1 MLIAPSLT
9 PPYNRC
15 DVEHQHE
22 DIHTMPR
29 PSFRPDSGRRP
40 ADTMMAMGARL
51 AGAAIRASGHGQG
64 ATLPGL
70 LAERCAPGIAARQAA
85 RLDRVVLVTGT
96 NGKTTTT
103 AMLAAA
109 LTASG
114 RRVAS
119 NATGSNLYR
128 GLATALLATDRATQ
142 DAVLEVD
149 EAVLAQA
156 VQELRPCLVVLLN
169 LTRDQLDRH
178 HEVGGLARRW
188 RKAVAALA
196 PGAVV
201 VANGAEPPTA
211 WVAQAAPSAL
221 LVQVTGVTLGRDHA
235 GCPACGSLLTQAGSG
250 SYGCPGCGWAP
261 GPASVR
267 IGRDGRQASLD
278 GPGGTWPVQL
288 PVASDGS
295 ALNVAAAWAAA
306 TRLGV
311 DPAAALTT
319 ITRMGTVQ
327 GRFATSSW
335 RGILVRLLLAKN
347 PAGWD
352 EVLSAADDQRN
363 AAVVAVNAGTPD
375 GRDTSWL
382 WDVDMTR
389 LQNRPLVAATGRR
402 AEDVALRLEVAGVPC
417 RVVRPLA
424 AAIAQAGGRPG
435 PHEVD
440 VFADYTSFS
449 QARELIGRD

>member
-1 MLIAPSLT
+1 MPEPS
-9 PPYNRC
+9 
-15 DVEHQHE
+15 V
-22 DIHTMPR
+22 
-29 PSFRPDSGRRP
+29 RPDGHRRL
-40 ADTMMAMGARL
+40 ADRVVAGGARL
-51 AGAAIRASGHGQG
+51 AGAAIRASGRGQG

-70 LAERCAPGIAARQAA
+70 LAERCAPGIAARRAA

-103 AMLAAA
+103 AMVAAA
-109 LTASG
+109 LAASG

-119 NATGSNLYR
+119 NAAGSNLYR
-128 GLATALLATDRATQ
+128 GMATALLAASPATQ

-149 EAVLAQA
+149 EAVLATA

-169 LTRDQLDRH
+169 LTRDQLDRY

-188 RKAVAALA
+188 RQAVAALA

-221 LVQVTGVTLGRDHA
+221 LVRVESGGLGRDHA
-235 GCPACGSLLTQAGSG
+235 GCPACGSLLSQAGSG
-250 SYGCPGCGWAP
+250 SYECGHCGWAP
-261 GPASVR
+261 GLASVR
-267 IGRDGRQASLD
+267 VERAGHQASLN
-278 GPGGTWPVQL
+278 GPGGTWPARL
-288 PVASDGS
+288 PLASDGS
-295 ALNVAAAWAAA
+295 ALDVAAAWAAA

-319 ITRMGTVQ
+319 IAGIGTVQ
-327 GRFATSSW
+327 GRYATCSW
-335 RGILVRLLLAKN
+335 HGLMVRLLLAKN

-352 EVLSAADDQRN
+352 EALSAADDWRR
-363 AAVVAVNAGTPD
+363 AAVVAVNAGIPD

-382 WDVDMTR
+382 WDVDMAR
-389 LQNRPLVAATGRR
+389 LRDRPLVAATGQR

-424 AAIAQAGGRPG
+424 TAIAWAGGWTGQRG
-435 PHEVD
+435 VD
-440 VFADYTSFS
+440 LFADYTSFS
-449 QARELIGRD
+449 QARELIGRSG

>member
-1 MLIAPSLT
+1 VPEPS
-9 PPYNRC
+9 
-15 DVEHQHE
+15 V
-22 DIHTMPR
+22 
-29 PSFRPDSGRRP
+29 RPDGHRRL
-40 ADTMMAMGARL
+40 ADRVVAGGARL
-51 AGAAIRASGHGQG
+51 AGAAIRASGRGQG

-70 LAERCAPGIAARQAA
+70 LAERCAPGIAARRAA

-103 AMLAAA
+103 AMVAAA
-109 LTASG
+109 LAASG

-119 NATGSNLYR
+119 NAAGSNLYR
-128 GLATALLATDRATQ
+128 GMATALLAAGPATQ

-149 EAVLAQA
+149 EAVLATA

-188 RKAVAALA
+188 RQAVAALA

-211 WVAQAAPSAL
+211 WVAQAAPLAL
-221 LVQVTGVTLGRDHA
+221 LVRVESAGLGRDHT
-235 GCPACGSLLTQAGSG
+235 GCPACGSLLSQTGSG
-250 SYGCPGCGWAP
+250 SYGCGRCGWAP

-267 IGRDGRQASLD
+267 VERDGHQASLH

-288 PVASDGS
+288 PLASDGS
-295 ALNVAAAWAAA
+295 ALDVAAAWAAA

-319 ITRMGTVQ
+319 IAGIGTVQ
-327 GRFATSSW
+327 GRYATCSW
-335 RGILVRLLLAKN
+335 HGLMVRLLLAKN

-352 EVLSAADDQRN
+352 EALSAADDPRR
-363 AAVVAVNAGTPD
+363 AAVVAVNAGIPD

-382 WDVDMTR
+382 WDVDMAR
-389 LQNRPLVAATGRR
+389 LRHRPLVAATGQR

-424 AAIAQAGGRPG
+424 TAIARVGGRSG
-435 PHEVD
+435 QRGVD
-440 VFADYTSFS
+440 LFADYTAFS
-449 QARELIGRD
+449 QARELIGRSG